1 MKKYRA
7 ILVGNGTM
15 GKRHRSRFEAVG
27 VEFSSVVESESELLN
42 AFQVVGASSDGAFCG
57 ADFNA
62 TETAVDFAVIASPAT
77 THYEYAKFF
86 LTRKIPVFV
95 EKPLATT
102 AAEARELADLAE
114 SQGVT
119 LFVAQSECFN
129 PIFLNFRTHFARELT
144 AATAQQNLNVD
155 LEFRREHKFSER
167 CRDVN
172 VALDLLIHDVG
183 LFLTLFRYEN
193 VRVASGEISKDGDQA
208 SLVLNATE
216 GNAKVQ
222 GRFYVN
228 RSSDADARELSA
240 KIAGAPG
247 ATAVPVFE
255 YSVSLAKYNQN
266 GEVEHIPDS
275 LDNEHKFF
283 LKLLAGVCG
292 EWGRRLSKTAA
303 DAVALV
309 SKCL

>member
-27 VEFSSVVESESELLN
+27 VEFPCVVESESDLSN
-42 AFQVVGASSDGAFCG
+42 AFQGGGASSEGASCG
-57 ADFNA
+57 TVFNA
-62 TETAVDFAVIASPAT
+62 AETSVDFAVIASPAT

-247 ATAVPVFE
+247 TTAVPVFE

>member
-27 VEFSSVVESESELLN
+27 VEFSSVVESESELSN
-42 AFQVVGASSDGAFCG
+42 AFKDGENFNVANSS
-57 ADFNA
+57 
-62 TETAVDFAVIASPAT
+62 VDFAVIASPAT
-77 THYEYAKFF
+77 THYKYAKFF

-144 AATAQQNLNVD
+144 TATVQQNLNVS

-208 SLVLNATE
+208 SLVLNAAE
-216 GNAKVQ
+216 ENANVQ
-222 GRFYVN
+222 ACFYVN
-228 RSSDADARELSA
+228 RSSNTDVRELSA
-240 KIAGAPG
+240 KIAGALG
-247 ATAVPVFE
+247 TATVPVFE
-255 YSVSLAKYNQN
+255 YSVSLARYSQN
-266 GEVEHIPDS
+266 GDVEHVPDS

-283 LKLLAGVCG
+283 LKLLAGACG
-292 EWGRRLSKTAA
+292 DWGRRLSTTAA
-303 DAVALV
+303 DAVGIV